1 MNLESPSALTSI
13 RKSPTGILGFDEIT
27 GGGLPH
33 GRTTLVAGGPGCG
46 KTVFGLRF
54 LVNGANDF
62 GEPGIFVAFEEGTG
76 RLIANAESFG
86 WRLRQLRK
94 KRILFVDAQLKL
106 DAVQSGDFDL
116 CGMLAGLQLQAKQIK
131 AKRIVFDALDMV
143 LALLPDHAARRREVY
158 RLHDWLMERDLT
170 CVFTLKAGAAE
181 PTYDSPQPYGFIQFM
196 VDCSVILSHS
206 VVVGVS
212 QRNLRV

>member
-1 MNLESPSALTSI
+1 MNLESISALTSM

-27 GGGLPH
+27 GGGLPR
-33 GRTTLVAGGPGCG
+33 GRTTLIAGGPGCG
-46 KTVFGLRF
+46 KTVFGLQF

-62 GEPGIFVAFEEGTG
+62 GEAGIFVAFEEGTE

-94 KRILFVDAQLKL
+94 NKVLFVDAQLKL

-143 LALLPDHAARRREVY
+143 LALLPDHAARRREAY
-158 RLHDWLMERDLT
+158 RLHHWLMERDLT
-170 CVFTLKAGAAE
+170 CVLPSRPGPANRHT
-181 PTYDSPQPYGFIQFM
+181 TRRSHTDS
-196 VDCSVILSHS
+196 CSSWWTAP
-206 VVVGVS
+206 
-212 QRNLRV
+212 